1 MRLFQTLAMLRTT
14 ILTVRQLAFSV
25 LIVTTSVSTFGQF
38 ELPSFD
44 DTASEERLVEDGEK
58 ASSSVPEAATGDR
71 LPGSDQDVQ
80 LQVSSNQYQA
90 LKYLITG
97 GCVTLIFVLLGSMLR
112 LSAADDSSQNA
123 TATSFATPPY
133 PQYPPAPWGYPGY
146 PHTAPPKETEPSDGA
161 AEASG
166 RPIETAA
173 APHSM
178 PMPIPMPVSYLP
190 AMPIGIPVSW
200 QTPNATGN
208 PQISASSLQAS
219 HPQQNTPSNH
229 PLPIAPEGVSEQE
242 PNTGMADQSDGEIES
257 VEDTLMKQLGVNQNA
272 THEHN
277 KDSSSKPNPEMPF
290 SSANAAS
297 PSKLGETSLDE
308 EIRDPIAEDLAN
320 LPVET
325 YGEPLDRAR
334 NDKDRITSPKGTET
348 HSTASSNQDD
358 SHQSHVVDE
367 AGNRR
372 PVTPDAVKKVS
383 SSIFDA
389 IVANTIEVKS
399 LAS

>member
-1 MRLFQTLAMLRTT
+1 
-14 ILTVRQLAFSV
+14 
-25 LIVTTSVSTFGQF
+25 
-38 ELPSFD
+38 
-44 DTASEERLVEDGEK
+44 
-58 ASSSVPEAATGDR
+58 
-71 LPGSDQDVQ
+71 PGSDRDVQ

-112 LSAADDSSQNA
+112 LSAADDSSHHVSAN
-123 TATSFATPPY
+123 SFATPPY

-146 PHTAPPKETEPSDGA
+146 PHTAPPQETEPSDGA

-166 RPIETAA
+166 RPIETPAP
-173 APHSM
+173 PHSM
-178 PMPIPMPVSYLP
+178 PMPMPVSYLP

-219 HPQQNTPSNH
+219 HPQQNSPSNH
-229 PLPIAPEGVSEQE
+229 PLPIAPEGVSEHE
-242 PNTGMADQSDGEIES
+242 PNTGLADQSDGEIES

-358 SHQSHVVDE
+358 SHQSHMVDE